1 MPEPDDIALL
11 KQYAEDNSEAAFAG
25 LVTRYVNL
33 VYSAALR
40 SVGNAHAAE
49 EIAQAVFIILARKA
63 GNLSKARRGVA
74 ATVLSGWLYQTARL
88 TAANYLRGEI
98 RRQNREQEAYMQAIL
113 NEPESDA
120 WRQIAPLLD
129 DAMGRLGEKDR
140 NAIVLRFFENKNL
153 SEVGAALGTSEDAAK
168 MRVNRALDKLRKTF
182 SKRGVTLSGAII
194 AGAVS
199 ANSVQ
204 AAPAGLAAT
213 ISATAVK
220 GAAVAATVSSL
231 VKGTLKIMAY
241 TKLKLAIGITA
252 GILLAGGATTMFISR
267 AGGDGKL
274 AAQEIAK
281 QAQNA
286 YAALSSYSDNG
297 TVEVEGVGSNSYNM
311 TFNIHLARPNLY
323 RIHWARAEAKVGLEP
338 MTGTAWSDGTG
349 DYVDAGFSG
358 KLKKDDVQSAL
369 GLGAYVSGNSAINI
383 PGTFFQQPWGDIL
396 SLTATGKVETKKEK
410 DERIGGVDCYVISR
424 VADAAQLHAE
434 GMLPNMGNMGM
445 AASTDVLWIGKQD
458 HLIHQIRSSLDLTS
472 ITTQPQLSDA
482 EAKRMLEQAKIPIT
496 PEAIARIKKGYENT
510 AKSATRIMIKSG
522 KIVFT
527 ETHENIVVNQKF
539 SPADF
544 AQ

>member
-1 MPEPDDIALL
+1 MPELDDHELL
-11 KQYAEDNSEAAFAG
+11 AEFARTESEAAFAA
-25 LVTRYVNL
+25 LVARYVNL

-40 SVGNAHAAE
+40 FTGNPHHAE
-49 EIAQAVFIILARKA
+49 EISQAVFIIFARKA
-63 GNLSKARRGVA
+63 GKLSPRA
-74 ATVLSGWLYQTARL
+74 VLSGWLYQTARL
-88 TAANYLRGEI
+88 TAANFMKGEI
-98 RRQNREQEAYMQAIL
+98 RRQHREQEAYMQSIL
-113 NEPESDA
+113 TEPDA
-120 WRQIAPLLD
+120 AAWQQLAPHLD
-129 DAMGRLGEKDR
+129 EAMGRLGETDR
-140 NAIVLRFFENKNL
+140 DAIVLRFFENKTAR
-153 SEVGAALGTSEDAAK
+153 EVGAALKLTEAATHK
-168 MRVNRALDKLRKTF
+168 RVNRALEKLRKIF

-199 ANSVQ
+199 VNSVQ

-213 ISATAVK
+213 ISTTAVK

-231 VKGTLKIMAY
+231 VKGILKIMAY
-241 TKLKLAIGITA
+241 TKLKLAVGIAA
-252 GILLAGGATTMFISR
+252 GILLAGGATTMLVIHTGSAR
-267 AGGDGKL
+267 DV

-281 QAQNA
+281 QAHDA

-297 TVEVEGVGSNSYNM
+297 TVKVEGVGSNSYNM
-311 TFNIHLARPNLY
+311 TFNIRLARPNLY
-323 RIHWARAEAKVGLEP
+323 RIHWARAEAKAGLEP

-349 DYVDAGFSG
+349 DFVEAGLSG
-358 KLKKDDVQSAL
+358 KQKKDDMQSAL
-369 GLGAYVSGNSAINI
+369 ALGEGVLSGDSAIYI
-383 PGTFFQQPWGDIL
+383 PGTFFKQPWGDVL
-396 SLTATGKVETKKEK
+396 SLTATGKGKTKKEK

-445 AASTDVLWIGKQD
+445 AASTDVFWIGKQD

-496 PEAIARIKKGYENT
+496 PEAIARIKKGYEIT
-510 AKSATRIMIKSG
+510 AKSVTRSVIKSG

-527 ETHENIVVNQKF
+527 ETLENIVVNQIF